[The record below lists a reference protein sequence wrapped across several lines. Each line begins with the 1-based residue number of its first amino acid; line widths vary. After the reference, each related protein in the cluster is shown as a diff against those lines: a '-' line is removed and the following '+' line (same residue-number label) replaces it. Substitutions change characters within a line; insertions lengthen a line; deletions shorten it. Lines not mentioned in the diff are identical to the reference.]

1 MSSTCT
7 RGQHSWWQAT
17 LLAMI
22 LVFGS
27 GAVLAAGAPKPL
39 PEPDPDALP
48 HHIVKSIIQGFK
60 QRLRETHGKPDEVRE
75 KMIGELVDHHFQ
87 RFLDIEDV
95 TQQIFAEHWDV
106 IEERGLA
113 LQAQATVRQAVRQR
127 YVNALKNYDRQR
139 IRVFK
144 ARTQP
149 DPETEREKARV
160 HLTVDASIKTLPLDV
175 YFHQNKDGDWLIKDV
190 RVLGTSVVDAG
201 QAAVS
206 RGVRVLGL
214 DAVLD
219 KLTLD
224 GESE

>member
-1 MSSTCT
+1 MPLI
-7 RGQHSWWQAT
+7 RVHSQRAWWVVAC
-17 LLAMI
+17 LALI
-22 LVFGS
+22 LCAWG
-27 GAVLAAGAPKPL
+27 GPLRAAEAFKPI

-60 QRLRETHGKPDEVRE
+60 QRLRETHGKPDDVRE

-95 TQQIFAEHWDV
+95 TRRIFSEHWDV

-144 ARTQP
+144 ARTQR
-149 DPETEREKARV
+149 DDESEREKSRV
-160 HLTVDASIKTLPLDV
+160 HLTVDARIKTLPLDV
-175 YFHQNKDGDWLIKDV
+175 YFHKGKDGEWLIQDV
-190 RVLGTSVVDAG
+190 KVLGTSIVDAG

-224 GESE
+224 GEVE